1 MVLLRFRLYDAISAE
16 IMFVYALRIL
26 FGVGPNISVAG
37 TNYGS
42 LHLKYWRKCFRNV
55 KMFV

>member
-1 MVLLRFRLYDAISAE
+1 MVLLRFRLYYAISAE

-26 FGVGPNISVAG
+26 FGVGPNFSVAG

-42 LHLKYWRKCFRNV
+42 LHLKYW
-55 KMFV
+55 